1 MFVTFS
7 RIHATKFN
15 KSIKSH
21 GHSINSSKIKFL
33 VIHYEYHDKQPWMLL
48 HKRSKKVPIISC
60 WSALADKC
68 IHTAIFR
75 FINQVH
81 EQDYIHWY
89 SYSTLGITCV
99 ENRKTD
105 SPIGGQG
112 LRMTVI
118 FQMRNNNHQLGQ
130 KSKGNTV
137 NEVIS
142 FKLYI

>member
-1 MFVTFS
+1 MY
-7 RIHATKFN
+7 
-15 KSIKSH
+15 
-21 GHSINSSKIKFL
+21 
-33 VIHYEYHDKQPWMLL
+33 YEYHDKQPWMLL

-142 FKLYI
+142 LHIYIGRSTRVF

>member
-1 MFVTFS
+1 M
-7 RIHATKFN
+7 
-15 KSIKSH
+15 
-21 GHSINSSKIKFL
+21 NSSKIKFL

-142 FKLYI
+142 F